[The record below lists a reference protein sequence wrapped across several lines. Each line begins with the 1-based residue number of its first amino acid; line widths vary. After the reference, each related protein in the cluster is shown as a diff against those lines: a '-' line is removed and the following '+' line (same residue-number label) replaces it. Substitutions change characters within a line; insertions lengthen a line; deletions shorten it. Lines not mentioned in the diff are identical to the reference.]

1 MKSYDEENDRIIL
14 NLKAEIR
21 KQKEFEPSSEIN
33 RSSVVASFSRQSNLK
48 KQLKLTSDFG
58 MFNARISNIR
68 NTITKIVKQ
77 QSFYNDEEIKEIDE
91 EVEKPENPEKSE
103 KSEKSEKKSPR
114 SKLLIEKNKPVTA
127 PIEYKYL
134 VFDEARFFL
143 LKN

>member
-33 RSSVVASFSRQSNLK
+33 RSSVMASFSRQSNLK

-68 NTITKIVKQ
+68 NTITKILKQ
-77 QSFYNDEEIKEIDE
+77 QSFYNEEEIKEIDE
-91 EVEKPENPEKSE
+91 EVEKPEILEKSD
-103 KSEKSEKKSPR
+103 KSEKKSPR

-134 VFDEARFFL
+134 VFDEARFFYSRI
-143 LKN
+143 N